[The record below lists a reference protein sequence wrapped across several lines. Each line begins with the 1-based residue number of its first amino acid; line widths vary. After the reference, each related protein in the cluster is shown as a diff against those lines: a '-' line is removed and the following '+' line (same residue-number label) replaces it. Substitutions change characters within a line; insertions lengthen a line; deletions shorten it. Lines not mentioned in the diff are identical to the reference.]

1 MSGFDVLE
9 ARADG
14 CDVEVYLNG
23 IPVTLRG
30 PSHGRAFGAPVNHLV
45 VDGVNELALVIDPGP
60 RPSEALS
67 PAAGRH
73 RLPTDKHR
81 AWARLARYPAGAV
94 IGGPDG
100 VELLRV
106 EYAPAA
112 QSRPVMAPRVVEGRV
127 DLGARNGRW
136 AWQDAPR
143 LSLDAATRDEIRAYL
158 TELARSLST
167 GDTEMFLARSEVRL
181 AEVARAFGRPR
192 GEKEAVIRNGQALRR
207 RRSGFAVYAVDEA
220 AYDLRLCAGGR
231 LVECVADDWRAIVR
245 EAPSDETMYFPMML
259 ARVGGAW
266 CIAR

>member
-1 MSGFDVLE
+1 MNAFDVLE

-30 PSHGRAFGAPVNHLV
+30 PTHGRAFGAPVNHLV
-45 VDGVNELALVIDPGP
+45 VDGVNELALVVDPGP

-73 RLPTDKHR
+73 RLPTDDHR

-106 EYAPAA
+106 EHASSA

-127 DLGARNGRW
+127 DLGARSGRW

-143 LSLDAATRDEIRAYL
+143 LSLDATTRNEIAAYL
-158 TELARSLST
+158 TELAGALSA
-167 GDTEMFLARSEVRL
+167 GDCEVFLARSELRL
-181 AEVARAFGRPR
+181 AEVAQAFGRAR
-192 GEKEAVIRNGQALRR
+192 GEKESVIRDGQARR
-207 RRSGFAVYAVDEA
+207 RQRPGFAVRAVDVSA
-220 AYDLRLCAGGR
+220 FDLRLCAGGR

-259 ARVGGAW
+259 ARLGGAW